1 MFFNIRENLLQ
12 LKHLRIYTGTSLED
26 KKSSTWLDAKM
37 GIYDGGELCK
47 LIWIFTQAVLQD
59 IVNKEAL
66 GVKRVEEL
74 TVPTKVNTEAKKRI
88 KV

>member
-1 MFFNIRENLLQ
+1 M
-12 LKHLRIYTGTSLED
+12 S
-26 KKSSTWLDAKM
+26 
-37 GIYDGGELCK
+37 IYDGAELCK

-66 GVKRVEEL
+66 GVNRVEEL
-74 TVPTKVNTEAKKRI
+74 TVPTKANTEAKKRI